1 MRSIKLSAM
10 LLVFFLN
17 QFLFAQNNLEI
28 DNVNRAELEN
38 TRQEHLASLLESE
51 NLPQENEI
59 IEEKKVSPGKAILF
73 SAIIPGA
80 GEAYAKSWKKAILF
94 FAAEV
99 TGIAVNI
106 TYNNKGDD
114 KQEVMKDYAHTHWN
128 EEKYWTYLYYS
139 ADPDDQWRGA
149 IDKDNPET
157 WLTPTEIEQHMD
169 ELRTIETND
178 HSHTLPSTKTQQY
191 YEMIGKYVGQFGY
204 GWDDADF
211 DDDLYGYDID
221 KITPNNINYVNIR
234 KKSEE
239 FYDTA
244 TKASQFVLLN
254 HLISAIDAGFS
265 AKVKNRKI
273 DVALKGDIHMVKYN
287 MMEFV
292 GLAVNF

>member
-1 MRSIKLSAM
+1 
-10 LLVFFLN
+10 
-17 QFLFAQNNLEI
+17 
-28 DNVNRAELEN
+28 
-38 TRQEHLASLLESE
+38 
-51 NLPQENEI
+51 
-59 IEEKKVSPGKAILF
+59 
-73 SAIIPGA
+73 
-80 GEAYAKSWKKAILF
+80 
-94 FAAEV
+94 
-99 TGIAVNI
+99 
-106 TYNNKGDD
+106 
-114 KQEVMKDYAHTHWN
+114 
-128 EEKYWTYLYYS
+128 
-139 ADPDDQWRGA
+139 
-149 IDKDNPET
+149 
-157 WLTPTEIEQHMD
+157 
-169 ELRTIETND
+169 
-178 HSHTLPSTKTQQY
+178 
-191 YEMIGKYVGQFGY
+191 MIGKYVGQFGY